1 MGEMTKETAFEILDY
16 YHSQGGNFIDT
27 ANNYQDEQSEVWIGE
42 WLKSRGLRDQM
53 VIATKYTMA
62 FTSYKGFHG
71 DFIHSSFGGNNAKS
85 LRTSVDA
92 SLKKLQTDYIDI
104 LYLHWWD
111 FATSIPEIM
120 LSLNDLVHQG
130 KVIYL
135 GVSDT
140 PAWVV
145 SKANEYA
152 RNHGLRQFVVYQ
164 GLWNAARRDFEREIL
179 GMCAAEGMGI
189 APWGAL
195 GSGQLKSAK
204 QREQGNA
211 EGRKFGDATEKDI
224 QVSSA
229 LEEIANAK
237 STAITSVALA
247 YVMHKAPYVFPVI
260 GGRRIE
266 HLKVNIEAL
275 ELELSEEDITKIEG
289 AADFDIGF
297 PLNFLSRK
305 PGGAKG
311 PGDVLFSELQGVFDY
326 VEGPKVGFCSSL
338 PHPTNLFFS
347 KCHTLTSSAA
357 NSPSQGLLSEYDI
370 CIRS

>member
-27 ANNYQDEQSEVWIGE
+27 SNNYQAEQSEIWIGE

-62 FTSYKGFHG
+62 FTSYKGYNG
-71 DFIHSSFGGNNAKS
+71 DIIHSAFGGNNAKS

-92 SLKKLQTDYIDI
+92 SLKKLQIEYIDI
-104 LYLHWWD
+104 FYLHWWD
-111 FATSIPEIM
+111 FTTSIPEVM
-120 LSLNDLVHQG
+120 LSLNDLIHQG

-140 PAWVV
+140 PAWIV

-164 GLWNAARRDFEREIL
+164 GLWNAAHRDFERDIL

-195 GSGQLKSAK
+195 GSGQFKSSK
-204 QREQGNA
+204 QREQGDA
-211 EGRKFGDATEKDI
+211 EGRKFGGATEKEI
-224 QVSSA
+224 KVSNA

-247 YVMHKAPYVFPVI
+247 YVMHKAPYVFPIV
-260 GGRRIE
+260 GGRKIE
-266 HLKVNIEAL
+266 HLKGNIDAL
-275 ELELSEEDITKIEG
+275 GLELSEEDIAKIEG
-289 AADFDIGF
+289 AADFDLGF
-297 PLNFLSRK
+297 PMNFLSRK

-311 PGDVLFSELQGVFDY
+311 PGDVWFSDLQGVFDY
-326 VEGPKVGFCSSL
+326 VEPPKVSFRSSFL
-338 PHPTNLFFS
+338 CFRQCRILN
-347 KCHTLTSSAA
+347 SSAA
-357 NSPSQGLLSEYDI
+357 NSPA
-370 CIRS
+370 